1 MPNIEWFICLFWSVR
16 GFSFFL
22 ERELLL
28 MIEKKGSRNRVNLCL
43 SSSCHILYCQWI
55 LFLMLVVY
63 LYICLNS
70 GLVSV
75 VHSFLLHEIG
85 HYIFVM
91 QNLPYNLFFFQWR
104 RGLKLS
110 GESAVEKITLEGVRA
125 LRVMLSATVHDVLYY
140 MSPIYCQDI
149 IDSVIYISS

>member
-1 MPNIEWFICLFWSVR
+1 MRLAIIY
-16 GFSFFL
+16 
-22 ERELLL
+22 
-28 MIEKKGSRNRVNLCL
+28 L
-43 SSSCHILYCQWI
+43 SCKIYHTT
-55 LFLMLVVY
+55 F
-63 LYICLNS
+63 
-70 GLVSV
+70 
-75 VHSFLLHEIG
+75 
-85 HYIFVM
+85 
-91 QNLPYNLFFFQWR
+91 FFFQWR